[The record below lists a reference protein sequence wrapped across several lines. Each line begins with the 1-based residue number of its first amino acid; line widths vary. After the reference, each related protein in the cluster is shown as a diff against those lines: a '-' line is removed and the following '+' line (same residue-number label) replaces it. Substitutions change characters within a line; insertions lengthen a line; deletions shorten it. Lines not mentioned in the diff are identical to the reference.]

1 MICTLFISR
10 KCGIVMEMTTNGT
23 VSNGIAFTASNE
35 KQYTSSSS
43 AVLVMVLRVYASSEF
58 VFVNGAVFA

>member
-1 MICTLFISR
+1 
-10 KCGIVMEMTTNGT
+10 MEMTTNGT
-23 VSNGIAFTASNE
+23 VSNGIAFTTSNE